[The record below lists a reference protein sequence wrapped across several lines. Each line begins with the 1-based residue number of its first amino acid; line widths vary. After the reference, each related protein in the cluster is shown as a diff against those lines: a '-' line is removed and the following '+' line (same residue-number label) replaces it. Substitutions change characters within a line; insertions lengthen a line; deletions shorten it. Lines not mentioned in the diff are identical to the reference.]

1 MLNTEA
7 NEKCMDVT
15 LYQKL
20 ESLMGSGMTNF
31 QMSKFVMDEQLTPY
45 RKVRQ
50 AMMEIRTRLETMTTS
65 SFDIEEKKIK
75 LRGLNRDLNNLLQC
89 VHVDET
95 EKELLELKIKRT
107 EYEINRKL
115 ELQRQVQ
122 SEAEFFISVLNMLS
136 REHFESEEDMV
147 AKLRDPQFHDE
158 NERQFWI
165 ERLTRNA
172 QADLVNFGT
181 ISSGVFQAIGLLE
194 KADQDRIMEQSTT
207 LATNFRLELNS
218 RNDQALIGRD

>member
-1 MLNTEA
+1 MSNTEA

-20 ESLMGSGMTNF
+20 EPLMGSGMTNF

-50 AMMEIRTRLETMTTS
+50 AMMEIRTRLETMSTS
-65 SFDIEEKKIK
+65 SFAIEEKKIK
-75 LRGLNRDLNNLLQC
+75 LRSLNRDLNNLQQLVQF
-89 VHVDET
+89 DEF
-95 EKELLELKIKRT
+95 EKELLELNIKRT

-122 SEAEFFISVLNMLS
+122 GEAEFFISVLNMLT
-136 REHFESEEDMV
+136 REHYESEEDLV
-147 AKLRDPQFHDE
+147 AKLRDPQFHDD
-158 NERQFWI
+158 NERNFWI

-181 ISSGVFQAIGLLE
+181 ISSGVFQAISLLDFR
-194 KADQDRIMEQSTT
+194 DQDKILSKSTT
-207 LATNFRLELNS
+207 NATEFRLGMNKLS
-218 RNDQALIGRD
+218 DQALVGRD